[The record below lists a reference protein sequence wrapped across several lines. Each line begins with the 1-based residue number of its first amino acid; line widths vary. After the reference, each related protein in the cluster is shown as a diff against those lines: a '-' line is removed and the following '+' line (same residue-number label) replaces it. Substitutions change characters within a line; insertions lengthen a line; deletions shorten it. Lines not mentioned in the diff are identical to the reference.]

1 MSNPVHER
9 IRAAGRAAYGE
20 GWEPALS
27 VSAPGRIELIGNH
40 LDYNGGPVLA
50 AAINRRITVAA
61 RPTRDPEISA
71 VFADFMSGDPSP
83 EIAASGDDL
92 REMSPGV
99 RPINYLIGA
108 TAAADGH
115 GVERHPG
122 LQLVVAGNLPYG
134 VGISS
139 SAALCVALTG
149 VLALEALD
157 PSQHVALAREAENR
171 TGSPCGAMDQSASVF
186 GNVIRFDGRD
196 NSVEPI
202 NASLGDHEFIL
213 ANSNVVR
220 ELGSSSYPVRVQEA
234 REAIELLRGA
244 GWPGLELLAELPSE
258 ALHAAENALQ
268 TAGKDKLARRLRHVV
283 SERSRVNE
291 AEVSLRDGNWTRF
304 GELMVASG
312 RSSALDYEIS
322 HPVVEDLVAC
332 CLEAPGV
339 LGARMM
345 GGGEGGSVLALIER
359 SKRTEIIGRLQRVFY
374 SRSNGPTAE
383 DSVFGCTFDQGVTR
397 GNAL

>member
-1 MSNPVHER
+1 
-9 IRAAGRAAYGE
+9 E

-83 EIAASGDDL
+83 EIAGSGEDL

-108 TAAADGH
+108 TAAVDGH

-149 VLALEALD
+149 VLALEPLD
-157 PSQHVALAREAENR
+157 PFQHV
-171 TGSPCGAMDQSASVF
+171 
-186 GNVIRFDGRD
+186 
-196 NSVEPI
+196 
-202 NASLGDHEFIL
+202 
-213 ANSNVVR
+213 
-220 ELGSSSYPVRVQEA
+220 
-234 REAIELLRGA
+234 
-244 GWPGLELLAELPSE
+244 
-258 ALHAAENALQ
+258 
-268 TAGKDKLARRLRHVV
+268 
-283 SERSRVNE
+283 
-291 AEVSLRDGNWTRF
+291 
-304 GELMVASG
+304 
-312 RSSALDYEIS
+312 
-322 HPVVEDLVAC
+322 
-332 CLEAPGV
+332 
-339 LGARMM
+339 
-345 GGGEGGSVLALIER
+345 
-359 SKRTEIIGRLQRVFY
+359 
-374 SRSNGPTAE
+374 
-383 DSVFGCTFDQGVTR
+383 
-397 GNAL
+397 